1 MELDTPQAPFS
12 GLRTTEIEVSTDS
25 WTKESL
31 QSPATVY
38 AKSMGS
44 NINEKS
50 RNTSH
55 RDQYSVTIS
64 SANATSPHAPK
75 STGFKASS
83 FLPRRPNSMDKIK
96 WAYTK
101 CALLFAI
108 SILITWVPASVNRVY
123 GYVHPPFPLRLAPR
137 RNRQKQALTHDMSD
151 FAIPPILPSPL
162 TSVQPWFFRYR
173 DSGTRSFTS

>member
-1 MELDTPQAPFS
+1 MELDPPQPPFS

-38 AKSMGS
+38 AKNIGS
-44 NINEKS
+44 SITEKP

-64 SANATSPHAPK
+64 SAHTMSPHGLK
-75 STGFKASS
+75 SNGLKAST
-83 FLPRRPNSMDKIK
+83 FLPRRPTSMDKIK

-123 GYVHPPFPLRLAPR
+123 GYVHPPFSSSLGPAR
-137 RNRQKQALTHDMSD
+137 RNRQKQALTYDVSQ
-151 FAIPPILPSPL
+151 
-162 TSVQPWFFRYR
+162 TSLSR
-173 DSGTRSFTS
+173 TSFLRP